1 MIAGG
6 RLHGLAAIALLGYL
20 AIARGVGNLYPFST
34 FEMYG
39 ATPLVDASRIVAL
52 TDDGPRELV
61 EFSRWRCALPPDPD
75 PRACA
80 ASWPFFHIEAIDR
93 AAIDRVRSAAPPV
106 GAATQVVIVRR
117 VWRLGEGDAALAIED
132 CELARCEAAP

>member
-20 AIARGVGNLYPFST
+20 AIARGLGNLYPFST

-52 TDDGPRELV
+52 TDAGPRELG
-61 EFSRWRCALPPDPD
+61 EFSRWRCDVPPDPD
-75 PRACA
+75 PRVCA
-80 ASWPFFHIEAIDR
+80 ASWPFFHIESVDR
-93 AAIDRVRSAAPPV
+93 GAIDRVRAAAPPN
-106 GAATQVVIVRR
+106 GAATEVVIARR
-117 VWRLGEGDAALAIED
+117 VWRLGERDAVLTIED